1 MVPVLSPATN
11 VDHCIAASDWL
22 SSHGEKIRV
31 IQLRGTVAF
40 ANVAGVLV
48 GTPILL
54 ITTPGFHNYPL
65 SSLLN
70 NTMIVLTGCGG

>member
-1 MVPVLSPATN
+1 MGNHGIV
-11 VDHCIAASDWL
+11 ASDWL

-48 GTPILL
+48 SPY
-54 ITTPGFHNYPL
+54 TTTA
-65 SSLLN
+65 N
-70 NTMIVLTGCGG
+70 NH